1 MRKLKESTGTWQIDQ
16 QELTP
21 FELIRQEIFLVMNQ
35 MTLDNYDQLKDK
47 FVKHLDKLESCSLL
61 VQLLVEKILN
71 EKLFSALYCKLIQYL
86 NDKKVKIVDSEEQSF
101 KKLISQRI
109 NQLND
114 FGFSSL
120 KKLKEE
126 QLTKVNM
133 SDELKF
139 EEINFKRQRIMQIAY
154 IKSLLSKSKV
164 YDYKVIQV
172 SILYNLREFL
182 KENILVKSNQS
193 IVNI

>member
-109 NQLND
+109 N
-114 FGFSSL
+114 
-120 KKLKEE
+120 
-126 QLTKVNM
+126 
-133 SDELKF
+133 
-139 EEINFKRQRIMQIAY
+139 
-154 IKSLLSKSKV
+154 
-164 YDYKVIQV
+164 
-172 SILYNLREFL
+172 
-182 KENILVKSNQS
+182 
-193 IVNI
+193 